1 MRNDKLYLKDILKA
15 MNKINQYTENL
26 SKEEFKE
33 KEMIVD
39 AVLRNIEIIGE
50 AANQLSENIYEKY
63 DEIPW
68 SKMIGLRNIVTHK
81 YFGVDLNIIWQIITV
96 NIPEVKPKIQKI
108 LEEIK

>member
-39 AVLRNIEIIGE
+39 AVLRNIEI
-50 AANQLSENIYEKY
+50 LMK
-63 DEIPW
+63 
-68 SKMIGLRNIVTHK
+68 L
-81 YFGVDLNIIWQIITV
+81 QISFPRIFMK
-96 NIPEVKPKIQKI
+96 NMMKFPGAK
-108 LEEIK
+108 

>member
-15 MNKINQYTENL
+15 INKIDQYTENL

-33 KEMIVD
+33 KEMIAD

-50 AANQLSENIYEKY
+50 AANQLSERIYEKY

-68 SKMIGLRNIVTHK
+68 SRMIGLRNIVTHK
-81 YFGVDLNIIWQIITV
+81 YFGVDLNIIWEITTV
-96 NIPEVKPKIQKI
+96 NIPQVKPEIQKI
-108 LEEIK
+108 LKEIN